1 MSGSTTAPRS
11 ADDRSLLAELRRSRR
26 RQDRLGP
33 RAVAAAR
40 AAISWRTFDAQLAE
54 LTEAPEDHGGRAGVR
69 RSVGPAMLSFEA
81 PCLEVAVEVVP
92 AGDRRRLVGQLAP
105 GRSGLVQVR
114 HRGGAVTVEADAVGR
129 FAAEDLEPGPVS
141 LRCEPPAG
149 VDEPVV
155 ETDWFLA

>member
-1 MSGSTTAPRS
+1 MSGPTIASRNS
-11 ADDRSLLAELRRSRR
+11 DDASLLAELRRSRP
-26 RQDRLGP
+26 RQDRLGS
-33 RAVAAAR
+33 RALAAAR

-54 LTEAPEDHGGRAGVR
+54 LTEAPAGEGAPAEIR

-105 GRSGLVQVR
+105 GRSGAVQVR

-149 VDEPVV
+149 VDDPVV